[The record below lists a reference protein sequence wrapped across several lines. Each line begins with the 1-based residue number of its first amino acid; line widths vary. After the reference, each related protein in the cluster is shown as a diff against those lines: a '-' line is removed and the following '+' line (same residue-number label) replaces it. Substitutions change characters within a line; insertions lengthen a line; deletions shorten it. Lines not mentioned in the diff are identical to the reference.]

1 MNTLFLKIFKVLSI
15 LFVAVC
21 GLLFL
26 FQEKIIFLPQKLDK
40 DYQFSF
46 DQRFEE
52 IHIKTNDQK
61 ILHGLLFKSDSSKGL
76 VFYLHGNA
84 GSLRTW
90 GKVAKTYTD
99 LHYDVFLLDYR
110 GYGKSEGSID
120 SQEQVFTDIQTAYDQ
135 MLKEYDEKET
145 IVLGY
150 SIGTGLA
157 AKLASTNHPKMLI
170 LLSPYYSLTDIMR
183 HRYPIIP
190 TFILRYKF
198 ETSRFI
204 KDCKMPVVIFHG
216 NKDEVIYYGSSLKLK
231 KLFKD
236 KDTLIT
242 LNGQRHNGMTN
253 NLDYRIQLQKVLT
266 W

>member
-1 MNTLFLKIFKVLSI
+1 MNKLFLKIFKVLSI

-40 DYQFSF
+40 DYQFRF

-52 IHIKTNDQK
+52 IHIKTDDLK